1 MLGRK
6 LKILMVQTM
15 NMNLGDTILADNDCF
30 LMKKAMGLRNCDLL
44 RYSISSRDFSQVK
57 YVDAVVFAGGIIK
70 CTNENFW
77 LYMPEIIREAQKHGV
92 PVFLSAI
99 GVEKFYPDDER
110 SVALKEAVNLPCVK
124 GISVRDDI
132 ETLKRD
138 YLENS
143 DIKTYSVYDPAVW
156 CAETYKKHLD
166 LKSKKEEC
174 VGLGITRE
182 KLFSDYGNPQIDKNF
197 QLELWKD
204 IITELDKRDV
214 KWKVFTNGDTYDEI
228 FAKEVLDFVGHGEKL
243 PAPKDGVCL
252 VKDISQFTS
261 VIAGRMHSNI
271 VSYALEIPSIGFVWN
286 QKLRFWGEKIGY
298 SERFIDCDNLSAEN
312 VISAWEKAVKE
323 GCVLKD
329 EFKRGVFHA
338 LKDFS
343 REIKYRQKDKE
354 KLNFKD
360 CMVASSLGG
369 LEIRYKST
377 NSKQAFSYSKNLG
390 YKNFHVDVRLTL
402 DDKLVCVSRW
412 HKDTYKML
420 NHSKK
425 TEEHPSAITFDEFK
439 KCKYYN
445 RFDTISFSELLALY
459 KKEINRRGF
468 RLFISVGKPG
478 KETFSKIFAQLK
490 EAITENEINIE
501 NIFLRL
507 EIKRD
512 IEYVK
517 KSKYNINLV
526 YHAVGSKNNVSDT
539 LPVLNDALKY
549 CKSNGIKYLYMNTNV
564 YEKEYDE
571 LCKKYGVKFYTGTCV
586 LTEKIIS
593 NIKNGAD
600 FVGSQYY
607 DVKYLKRLTR

>member
-77 LYMPEIIREAQKHGV
+77 LYMPEIIREAQKYDV

-99 GVEKFYPDDER
+99 GVEKFYLNDER
-110 SVALKEAVNLPCVK
+110 SVALKEAINLPCVK

-132 ETLKRD
+132 ETLKKD
-138 YLENS
+138 YLKNS
-143 DIKTYSVYDPAVW
+143 NIKTYSVYDPAVW
-156 CAETYKKHLD
+156 CAHTYKKHLD

-182 KLFSDYGNPQIDKNF
+182 KLFSDYGNPQIDRDYQLNF
-197 QLELWKD
+197 WKG
-204 IITELDKRDV
+204 IINELDKRNV

-228 FAKEVLDFVGHGEKL
+228 FAKEVLAFVGHGEKV
-243 PAPKDGVCL
+243 PAPKDGVSL

-271 VSYALEIPSIGFVWN
+271 VSFALQIPSIGFVWN

-298 SERFIDCDNLSAEN
+298 SERFIDCDDLTSEN
-312 VISAWEKAVKE
+312 VIAAWEKAVKE
-323 GCVLKD
+323 GCVLK
-329 EFKRGVFHA
+329 EEYKEGVYNA

-343 REIKYRQKDKE
+343 HEIKYRKKDKE
-354 KLNFKD
+354 KINFKD

-369 LEIRYKST
+369 IEMRYKNT

-390 YKNFHVDVRLTL
+390 YKNFHVDVRLTS
-402 DDKLVCVSRW
+402 DNKLVCISKW
-412 HKDTYKML
+412 HKDTYKIL
-420 NHSKK
+420 NHPKK
-425 TEEHPSAITFDEFK
+425 NDENPSAITFDEFK
-439 KCKYYN
+439 ECKYYN
-445 RFDTISFSELLALY
+445 RFDTISFNELLSLY
-459 KKEINRRGF
+459 KKDINRRGF
-468 RLFISVGKPG
+468 RLFVSVGRPNKA
-478 KETFSKIFAQLK
+478 TFLKIFDQLK
-490 EAITENEINIE
+490 EAIAENEINIE

-507 EIKRD
+507 EVERD

-517 KSKYNINLV
+517 KSEYKINLV
-526 YHAVGSKNNVSDT
+526 YHAVGSKDNVEEN
-539 LPVLNDALKY
+539 LPVLNNALEY
-549 CKSNGIKYLYMNTNV
+549 CKANGIKYLYMNTNL

-571 LCKKYGVKFYTGTCV
+571 LCKKYGVQFYTGTCV